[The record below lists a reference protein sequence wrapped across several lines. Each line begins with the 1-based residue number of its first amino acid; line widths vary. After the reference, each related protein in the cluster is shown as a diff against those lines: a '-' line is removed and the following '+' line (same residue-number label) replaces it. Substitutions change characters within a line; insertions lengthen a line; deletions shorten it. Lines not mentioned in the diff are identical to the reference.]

1 MGRRLCG
8 LGLGSCWACGA
19 GEIYHCAAR
28 SSQVGFALLIGIR
41 LLSLVPFSILFRG
54 RAWGGCRLRER
65 SRSRFAKS
73 GGCKNRNSDK
83 GVLQLGFEAQV
94 VYPAKL
100 LGSVGDERAA
110 GLGDAAE
117 GVVGGEAFA
126 AQEGR

>member
-1 MGRRLCG
+1 M
-8 LGLGSCWACGA
+8 
-19 GEIYHCAAR
+19 
-28 SSQVGFALLIGIR
+28 
-41 LLSLVPFSILFRG
+41 
-54 RAWGGCRLRER
+54 GGCRLRER